1 MNNLI
6 KTHEELTGLEETKW
20 YLLNKIEVYEQE
32 LEMKKAN
39 ILLKTSKEEWKK
51 IGVTNENGRKA
62 YITIQCEDLVN
73 RLNELKNG
81 LKYVEMLEKQFRRI
95 LNYHLLRI
103 KDE

>member
-73 RLNELKNG
+73 RLNELKNS